1 MTRNR
6 RLVKD
11 KTVNNKCK
19 TIQIDKR
26 MFVISTLE
34 IMLFVMLCLVTIVWS
49 VRLTDEQRASVVSA
63 LCFLGFLA
71 TNAIENKT
79 TVEKIMFVLWIVT
92 IVIIKFI
99 V

>member
-6 RLVKD
+6 QLVKD
-11 KTVNNKCK
+11 KTMNNKYK

-26 MFVISTLE
+26 MFMISTLK
-34 IMLFVMLCLVTIVWS
+34 IMLFIMLCLVTIVWS
-49 VRLTDEQRASVVSA
+49 VKLTDEQRTSVVSA
-63 LCFLGFLA
+63 LCLLGFLA

-79 TVEKIMFVLWIVT
+79 TVERIMFVLWIVT